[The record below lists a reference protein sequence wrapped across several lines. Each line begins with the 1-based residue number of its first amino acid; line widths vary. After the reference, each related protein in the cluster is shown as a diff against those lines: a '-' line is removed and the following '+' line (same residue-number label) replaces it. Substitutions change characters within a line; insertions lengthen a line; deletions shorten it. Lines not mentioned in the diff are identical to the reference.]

1 MRSLLCVLVLVL
13 ARLLTIDAQSWTEP
27 LAIPYGLD
35 ITFAFTTDPYLADYT
50 VWYMT
55 YTSGYWA
62 VLGYVPVN
70 TVYAIQMP
78 CLQITTAQSIEVSPQ
93 TGVAFLFNGDVIT
106 QTQLH
111 SANVTGGPHIPGYV
125 LIPDGVYTVQ
135 FAFFNNETGS
145 LQKVNGTV
153 AGVSSFV
160 NPAVP
165 VYIFSPL
172 NNSIWGTTLNLTY
185 VPPSPGSS
193 GSNALTL
200 TFSNQG
206 SVVSELTLNPGF
218 FAEPQI
224 YSSTFSVAPIPYSST
239 DLFQDVLSGTDS
251 IPPGVYNISMLF
263 SGYYDPGDV
272 TTTVYNVQL
281 GATVPSPII
290 YSPADNTAWA
300 GILNFTY
307 SLPDAPAMLASS
319 VSLTFLNGSTAV
331 DQMNLDPSCW
341 SGAMSN
347 GTGFYG
353 PYRSFELPVGP
364 HSSCVIMMNTS
375 LLDTSSC
382 SSLLLSV
389 TSFSIPPGTYNIS
402 MTYTSPSHLIG
413 SVLVTNVT
421 IGDPDGIEV
430 DLSPSSCDCTN
441 TTVYVNQTV
450 NRTVYVNQ
458 TVYEPCDCTN
468 TTVYVNQT
476 VNRTVYVNQTVYEP
490 CDCSNSDVY
499 PNPIASESGNC
510 TNQTVYV
517 NRTEPESC
525 SCPDVDFFFTFHDI
539 PLYGWWCL
547 LGGGG
552 LLVGNLVTLLI
563 VWVCMRRNYMSLST

>member
-1 MRSLLCVLVLVL
+1 
-13 ARLLTIDAQSWTEP
+13 
-27 LAIPYGLD
+27 
-35 ITFAFTTDPYLADYT
+35 
-50 VWYMT
+50 
-55 YTSGYWA
+55 
-62 VLGYVPVN
+62 
-70 TVYAIQMP
+70 
-78 CLQITTAQSIEVSPQ
+78 
-93 TGVAFLFNGDVIT
+93 
-106 QTQLH
+106 
-111 SANVTGGPHIPGYV
+111 
-125 LIPDGVYTVQ
+125 
-135 FAFFNNETGS
+135 
-145 LQKVNGTV
+145 
-153 AGVSSFV
+153 
-160 NPAVP
+160 
-165 VYIFSPL
+165 
-172 NNSIWGTTLNLTY
+172 
-185 VPPSPGSS
+185 
-193 GSNALTL
+193 
-200 TFSNQG
+200 
-206 SVVSELTLNPGF
+206 
-218 FAEPQI
+218 
-224 YSSTFSVAPIPYSST
+224 VAPIPYSST

-458 TVYEPCDCTN
+458 TVYEPCDC
-468 TTVYVNQT
+468 
-476 VNRTVYVNQTVYEP
+476 
-490 CDCSNSDVY
+490 SNSDVY

-517 NRTEPESC
+517 NRTTDEPC

-552 LLVGNLVTLLI
+552 LIVGSLVTVPI
-563 VWVCMRRNYMSLST
+563 MWVVMRGSYMSLST

>member
-13 ARLLTIDAQSWTEP
+13 ARLLIIDAQSWTEP
-27 LAIPYGLD
+27 VAGDYGGY
-35 ITFAFTTDPYLADYT
+35 ITFAFSTGSFLANYT

-62 VLGYVPVN
+62 VLGDVPVN

-78 CLQITTAQSIEVSPQ
+78 CLQITTAQSIDIYPL
-93 TGVAFLFNGDVIT
+93 TGVTYLFNGDAVIPTT
-106 QTQLH
+106 QTYLS
-111 SANVTGGPHIPGYV
+111 SADVTGGPHIPGYP

-135 FAFFNNETGS
+135 FAFYNTETAS
-145 LQKVNGTV
+145 IQTVDGTV
-153 AGVSSFV
+153 AGVSLFV

-172 NNSIWGTTLNLTY
+172 NNSVWGATLNLTY

-206 SVVSELTLNPGF
+206 GVVSELTLNPVF

-224 YSSTFSVAPIPYSST
+224 YSSTFSVIPIPYSST

-263 SGYYDPGDV
+263 SGYYDAGDV
-272 TTTVYNVQL
+272 TTTVYNVQFD
-281 GATVPSPII
+281 AAVPSPII
-290 YSPADNTAWA
+290 YSPADNTVWA

-307 SLPDAPAMLASS
+307 GLPDAPAMLANS
-319 VSLTFLNGSTAV
+319 VNLTFLNGPTVV

-347 GTGFYG
+347 GTGYYG

-364 HSSCVIMMNTS
+364 DASCATMMNIS
-375 LLDTSSC
+375 MLDTSAC
-382 SSLLLSV
+382 SSLILSA
-389 TSFSIPPGTYNIS
+389 TSYSIPPGTYNINL
-402 MTYTSPSHLIG
+402 TYKGTNNAVNSAT
-413 SVLVTNVT
+413 VQNVT
-421 IGDPDGIEV
+421 IGNPNGIEV
-430 DLSPSSCDCTN
+430 DLNPSLCGCTN
-441 TTVYVNQTV
+441 QTVYV

-458 TVYEPCDCTN
+458 TVPE
-468 TTVYVNQT
+468 
-476 VNRTVYVNQTVYEP
+476 
-490 CDCSNSDVY
+490 
-499 PNPIASESGNC
+499 AS
-510 TNQTVYV
+510 
-517 NRTEPESC
+517 
-525 SCPDVDFFFTFHDI
+525 SCPDVDFFLTFHHI

-552 LLVGNLVTLLI
+552 LIVGSLVTVPI
-563 VWVCMRRNYMSLST
+563 MWVVMRGSYMSVST